1 MNAVKGEEA
10 EGRLCAELL
19 QRVAV
24 LGRVQ
29 VEGERRTGGHHR
41 LVLPS
46 VPAGHGVETE
56 RVRHQAAGTG
66 WRGVRG

>member
-10 EGRLCAELL
+10 EGCVCAELL

-29 VEGERRTGGHHR
+29 VEGERRTGGHCGQATS
-41 LVLPS
+41 S
-46 VPAGHGVETE
+46 VGDMSMLTISNDY
-56 RVRHQAAGTG
+56 
-66 WRGVRG
+66 